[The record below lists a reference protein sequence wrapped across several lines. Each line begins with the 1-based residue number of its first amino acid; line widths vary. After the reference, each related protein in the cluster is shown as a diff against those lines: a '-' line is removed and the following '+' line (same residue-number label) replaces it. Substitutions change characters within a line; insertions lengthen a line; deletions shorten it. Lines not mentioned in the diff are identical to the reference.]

1 MMVLKLK
8 VVVTST
14 SDGTAVNKGSS
25 WSRPDATQEGYGADD

>member
-8 VVVTST
+8 VVVTS
-14 SDGTAVNKGSS
+14 DGTEVNKGSS